1 MITKTINQMESQL
14 TKSSFRL
21 GRLIH
26 ENIFYTPSKAVEPF
40 EAKNILWISLH
51 CLIFSYSIKLNNY

>member
-1 MITKTINQMESQL
+1 MITKTTTHMKSQL

-40 EAKNILWISLH
+40 EAKNILWISLE
-51 CLIFSYSIKLNNY
+51 CLIFNHSIKFNNY